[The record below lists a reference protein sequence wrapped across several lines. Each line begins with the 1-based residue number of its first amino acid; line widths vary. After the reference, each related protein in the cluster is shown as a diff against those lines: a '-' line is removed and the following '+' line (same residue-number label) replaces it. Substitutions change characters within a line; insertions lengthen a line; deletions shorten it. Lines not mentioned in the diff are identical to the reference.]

1 MRPFDEGE
9 FIVRYTGILCSI
21 EEFNA
26 GFKAG
31 QTSGD
36 YIFLIGDSNLLIDAE
51 DPEQSSAARYINHSV
66 RRANCALRDVCTSV
80 NWFGTMVRIPLGVV
94 YVKATKRIAQG
105 QEILTDYGTVYWDS
119 RATGLRRFVIDYW

>member
-1 MRPFDEGE
+1 MLSPPLAVLFAPVVVPYSRPPALRAVQPLRWASDACARALLKPGPLLGRDLQVRPSPGRGQGLFALRPFDEGE

-51 DPEQSSAARYINHSV
+51 DPEQSSAARYINHS
-66 RRANCALRDVCTSV
+66 
-80 NWFGTMVRIPLGVV
+80 
-94 YVKATKRIAQG
+94 
-105 QEILTDYGTVYWDS
+105 
-119 RATGLRRFVIDYW
+119 